1 MGALSRVASV
11 GAAIAV
17 GAGLTPAA
25 AEAQAALTYYRDVA
39 PIIRNHCQS
48 CHRSA
53 ASNFGTPLAPMPLLS
68 YEDTRPWARAIA
80 SKVRSREM
88 PPWFA
93 DAPRGVFRNERGL
106 TEAEIATIVD
116 WVAAGA
122 PAGDPAFA
130 PAFAAD
136 EVSAAATA
144 GEWTLGEPDFV
155 VRMEEP
161 YVVPD
166 DAFNVNRAVDVR
178 IPEELL
184 PEDTWVRGWEL
195 RAGAD
200 GPGVHHMCAY
210 VRPEDGRVLTGTTES
225 AVPFG
230 GLLNCIAD
238 GAESGLLPDGWGRL
252 LEKGS
257 VVNFNMHFNKEPGPG
272 TSFSSQPEV
281 GFFIEKRPVKYE
293 VITDTLA
300 NNGFEI
306 PPNVANYRVGM
317 ARTLKTDIL
326 VLSYWP
332 HGHLRATAVKY
343 VAYYPDG
350 TEELLLDVPRYDQD
364 WQVVYDYAE
373 PKLLP
378 QGTRIEAEYLFTNTQ
393 ERGVRRGFDANR
405 ATGYGARTNDEMAFG
420 FISYA
425 EPGGE

>member
-1 MGALSRVASV
+1 MGALVRVTSV
-11 GAAIAV
+11 AAAIAI
-17 GAGLTPAA
+17 GAALTPAA
-25 AEAQAALTYYRDVA
+25 AMAQAQAASTYYRDVA
-39 PIIRNHCQS
+39 PIIRNHCQT
-48 CHRSA
+48 CHRSE
-53 ASNFGTPLAPMPLLS
+53 ASNLGSPLAPMPLLS
-68 YEDTRPWARAIA
+68 YEDTRPWARSIA

-93 DAPRGVFRNERGL
+93 DAPKGVFRNERGL
-106 TEAEIATIVD
+106 SEAEIATIVD

-122 PAGDPAFA
+122 PAGDPASAEA
-130 PAFAAD
+130 PAFA
-136 EVSAAATA
+136 EATA
-144 GEWTLGEPDFV
+144 DGWTLGEPDFV
-155 VRMEEP
+155 VRMEKP

-200 GPGVHHMCAY
+200 GPGVHHMCVY

-230 GLLNCIAD
+230 GLLNCVAS
-238 GAESGLLPDGWGRL
+238 GAESALLPDGWGRL

-281 GFFIEKRPVKYE
+281 GFFVEKRPVKYK

-317 ARTLKTDIL
+317 ARTLETDIL

-350 TEELLLDVPRYDQD
+350 TEELLLDVPRYDEA
-364 WQVVYDYAE
+364 WQVMYDYAE

-378 QGTRIEAEYLFTNTQ
+378 RGTRIEAEYRFTNTR